1 MGMFHGKHPA
11 DDGLTVARRAALWA
25 GTPLTSEQEGQ
36 LAAYAAWLTSEAI
49 ESGGLGRGEA
59 TRLWPRHIADSLVFA
74 VGWRQ
79 APPPAT
85 LLDVGSGV
93 GLPGIPLA
101 IGHPQTQVTLL
112 DRSGRRVG
120 LARRAI
126 RVLGLDNVAVLQED
140 ASRHR
145 GTYSAVTMR
154 AALGLPDALRVV
166 DALLSPGGVGVIAA
180 SRRQAPRLETPTVTV
195 IEVPGGVLD
204 SPAWLLRMTASND
217 DGVHG

>member
-11 DDGLTVARRAALWA
+11 EDGLSVARRAALWA
-25 GTPLTSEQEGQ
+25 GTPLTSDQEEQ
-36 LAAYAAWLTSEAI
+36 LVAYAEWLASEAI
-49 ESGGLGRGEA
+49 ESGGLGSREA

-93 GLPGIPLA
+93 GLPGIPIA

-126 RVLGLDNVAVLQED
+126 RVLGLENVVVLQED
-140 ASRHR
+140 AARHR

-154 AALGLPDALRVV
+154 AALPMPDALEVV
-166 DALLSPGGVGVIAA
+166 NGLLAPGGVGVIAA
-180 SRRQAPRLETPTVTV
+180 SRTQAPLFETPTVTV

-204 SPAWLLRMTASND
+204 SPVWLLRMTASND